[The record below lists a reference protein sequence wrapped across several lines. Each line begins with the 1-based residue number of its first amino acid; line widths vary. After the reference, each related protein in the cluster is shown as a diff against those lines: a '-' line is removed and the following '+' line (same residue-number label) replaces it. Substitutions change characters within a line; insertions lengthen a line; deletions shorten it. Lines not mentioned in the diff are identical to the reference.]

1 MRRDYNST
9 TRFRQKIWGGFP
21 FTSVGLCSRQCT
33 RSTLQNNF
41 RLQLGDEIADV
52 RRVFLFARGFRRGRG
67 NEFFEAGIFAK
78 RVPDGIEF
86 EKGNSDTAGCLQ

>member
-1 MRRDYNST
+1 MGRL
-9 TRFRQKIWGGFP
+9 P

-67 NEFFEAGIFAK
+67 SEFLEARIISE
-78 RVPDGIEF
+78 RIEHGIEP
-86 EKGNSDTAGCLQ
+86 EQRRSERQV

>member
-33 RSTLQNNF
+33 RSTLQNNL

-67 NEFFEAGIFAK
+67 SEFLEARIISE
-78 RVPDGIEF
+78 RIEHGIEP
-86 EKGNSDTAGCLQ
+86 EQRRSERQV

>member
-52 RRVFLFARGFRRGRG
+52 RRVFLFARRFHRGRG
-67 NEFFEAGIFAK
+67 SEFLEARIISE
-78 RVPDGIEF
+78 RIEHGIEP
-86 EKGNSDTAGCLQ
+86 EQRGGQ

>member
-67 NEFFEAGIFAK
+67 SEFLEARIISE
-78 RVPDGIEF
+78 RIEHGIEP
-86 EKGNSDTAGCLQ
+86 EQRRSERQV